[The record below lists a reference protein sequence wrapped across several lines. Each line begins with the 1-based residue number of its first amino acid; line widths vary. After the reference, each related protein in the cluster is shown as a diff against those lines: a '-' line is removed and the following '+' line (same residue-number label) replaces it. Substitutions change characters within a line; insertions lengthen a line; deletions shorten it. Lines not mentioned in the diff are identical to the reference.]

1 MNLSIHL
8 FRDILLSRF
17 LVKILD
23 KAALAE
29 WIKSERR
36 AGVTQKEIATALK
49 VDPSTI
55 SYWSRQRS
63 DSINYVSAKAIADY
77 RNISFEEVVAW
88 LKLDGH
94 AAMHEPSPRVSET
107 PGSYRISDRFRMP
120 TKSELHDS
128 NLNIAEAVDLMKQLS
143 DLQAELVVALRH
155 KIESQ
160 GIPTNE
166 EFPISPTICCVKKLL
181 VEQLGGWRGIMKQAI
196 DFAKRS
202 TSDYKGDADR
212 WIELFEGRGDPDDD
226 DLLCIIVT
234 LTLLF
239 SGNDFMK
246 EELSKCHQYRLM
258 ESCLPQK
265 NRAENPAISRT

>member
-1 MNLSIHL
+1 MNAQALSEWVKAESEKFEDGSGEGGQKALGKQIGVKQPTVSSWANMKVQSL
-8 FRDILLSRF
+8 KAEQ
-17 LVKILD
+17 LVSISSYRGETLD
-23 KAALAE
+23 
-29 WIKSERR
+29 
-36 AGVTQKEIATALK
+36 QTARWLGLR
-49 VDPSTI
+49 PS
-55 SYWSRQRS
+55 
-63 DSINYVSAKAIADY
+63 SA
-77 RNISFEEVVAW
+77 
-88 LKLDGH
+88 
-94 AAMHEPSPRVSET
+94 PCVSET

-120 TKSELHDS
+120 TKSELHDPS
-128 NLNIAEAVDLMKQLS
+128 LNIAESIDLMKQLS

>member
-1 MNLSIHL
+1 MNKRAVAAWLNEELEKIGGPSQETLADKLGLS
-8 FRDILLSRF
+8 
-17 LVKILD
+17 
-23 KAALAE
+23 
-29 WIKSERR
+29 
-36 AGVTQKEIATALK
+36 Q
-49 VDPSTI
+49 STI
-55 SYWSRQRS
+55 SAWRHGKASIPRADTLLKASRLRGETPEQT
-63 DSINYVSAKAIADY
+63 AKWMGFWGEA
-77 RNISFEEVVAW
+77 
-88 LKLDGH
+88 
-94 AAMHEPSPRVSET
+94 EPSPRVSET

-120 TKSELHDS
+120 TKSELHDP